1 MGNELRSLRVE
12 LGLPAKDIVE
22 IVRTIYPKYD
32 KTMQSK
38 CERSDEY
45 GVILQPDAMATLRK
59 QLDPLGKTVDKRK
72 KDRHRLTNR
81 LHCRLDDTTYQVLQ
95 QKMEADGFASS
106 QELLASLIRDYLGE
120 GEKTRD

>member
-1 MGNELRSLRVE
+1 MGNELRNLRIE
-12 LGLPAKDIVE
+12 LGLPAKEIVE

-38 CERSDEY
+38 CERGEEY
-45 GVILQPDAMATLRK
+45 GVVLQPDAMSALRK

-72 KDRHRLTNR
+72 KDRHRLTKR

-95 QKMEADGFASS
+95 RKMETDGYGTS
-106 QELLASLIRDYLGE
+106 QQLLEALIRDYLGK
-120 GEKTRD
+120 GG

>member
-1 MGNELRSLRVE
+1 MGNELRNLRVE

-22 IVRTIYPKYD
+22 IVRAIYPKYD

-38 CERSDEY
+38 CERGEEY
-45 GVILQPDAMATLRK
+45 GVILQPDAMSALRK

-81 LHCRLDDTTYQVLQ
+81 IHCRLDDTTYQVLKR
-95 QKMEADGFASS
+95 KMEADGYATS
-106 QELLASLIRDYLGE
+106 QELLEDLIRDYLGK
-120 GEKTRD
+120 GEETRG